1 MLARLFLLG
10 FVCLGA
16 LACDDDIARIV
27 FDVRIVDGDN
37 GNPVEGTDADLLQI
51 GIQEGELPA
60 QEFQFPVTD
69 GSFGAAIEF
78 QSFFSPTRL
87 RVELSGVSNLLLS
100 APPIF
105 LPDETRGFI
114 RMVTAAPRSC
124 EAVSFNLMEARRAH
138 FGMVLSGQ
146 FALLV
151 GGTSAETQLEFF
163 DAIEW
168 DSNTNTLDDLNLDL
182 DPLGETRAASIDA
195 TQILVLPTEGRPFV
209 FDMADAEDRITRVD
223 LHSGAGPRSALVSVP
238 GLGAMVI
245 GGEIDGVAQSG
256 ATLVRPDAEP
266 TALRLS
272 ESRSGPTA
280 TPMGTDVLVVG
291 GNQVGD
297 AEILLDG
304 ESTGTPV
311 ASLMD
316 GPREGAVL
324 AGDGQSRALLL
335 GGVDETDT
343 LRQDTVEFI
352 GCPNACATA
361 TGPTWPTARL
371 EVVLP
376 QESTL
381 LVGGT
386 DSRLVEE
393 VRWAD
398 DLVEIASLLELNAQ
412 RAGAGTIVLES
423 GAFVVAGGND
433 GVSRRDDFEFC
444 VPAALEPL

>member
-1 MLARLFLLG
+1 MLARLILLG

-16 LACDDDIARIV
+16 VACDDGVARIV

-37 GNPVEGTDADLLQI
+37 GNPVDGTDADLLRI

-60 QEFQFPVTD
+60 EELQFPVTD
-69 GSFGAAIEF
+69 GSFNAAVEF
-78 QSFFSPTRL
+78 QSFLSPTRL
-87 RVELSGVSNLLLS
+87 RVELSGMSNTLLS
-100 APPIF
+100 APPSF
-105 LPDETRGFI
+105 VPDETSGFI
-114 RMVTAAPRSC
+114 RMVAAAPSSC
-124 EAVSFNLMEARRAH
+124 EPVSFNLMEARRAD

-151 GGTSAETQLEFF
+151 GGTSAEAQLEFF

-168 DSNTNTLDDLNLDL
+168 DSNTNTLDALNLEL
-182 DPLGETRAASIDA
+182 DSLGETRAASIDA

-209 FDMADAEDRITRVD
+209 FDMADSENRITRVD
-223 LHSGAGPRSALVSVP
+223 LHRGAGARSALVSVP

-245 GGEIDGVAQSG
+245 GGEADGEAQVG
-256 ATLVRPDAEP
+256 VTLVQPNATLTSLQLTEP
-266 TALRLS
+266 
-272 ESRSGPTA
+272 RSGPTA
-280 TPMGTDVLVVG
+280 APMGTDVLVVG

-304 ESTGTPV
+304 ESTGTLV
-311 ASLMD
+311 ATLMD
-316 GPREGAVL
+316 GPREGAIL

-343 LRQDTVEFI
+343 LRQDTVEFT
-352 GCPNACATA
+352 GCPNACVAA

-371 EVVLP
+371 EVLLP
-376 QESTL
+376 QDSTL

-393 VRWAD
+393 VRWPD
-398 DLVEIASLLELNAQ
+398 DLVEITPLLELNTE
-412 RAGAGTIVLES
+412 RAGAGAIVLES

-444 VPAALEPL
+444 VPAELEPL